1 MKLSFQKWF
10 FNCIT
15 GCSAVLWATTGCQ
28 TSQKSASNEVTFFKL
43 TESVHQWRQPI
54 GDWKEVGVIQL
65 RDGDNSAFKV
75 EKGRGIF
82 VNHPNAQTVNLLS
95 HAQHGDVSL
104 HVEFTV
110 PEGSNSGVYL
120 QGRYEVQ
127 VLDSWG
133 KTDVGHGDCG
143 GIYQRWI
150 NGRGL
155 DGHAPKINAS
165 LPPGEWQS
173 FDIVFRAPRFNESG
187 EKIENARFLKV
198 VHNGVPVHHNVSLN
212 GPTRSASFDD
222 EQPLGPIM
230 LQGDHGPVAYR
241 NIIVRP
247 LNLD

>member
-1 MKLSFQKWF
+1 MKFTLNKWIL
-10 FNCIT
+10 NCFIA
-15 GCSAVLWATTGCQ
+15 CNAILLVTTGCQ
-28 TSQKSASNEVTFFKL
+28 TSKNLPSEKAFFKL

-54 GDWKEVGVIQL
+54 GDWEEVGDVQL
-65 RDGDNSAFKV
+65 RDGNDAAFTV
-75 EKGRGIF
+75 EEGDGVFI
-82 VNHPNAQTVNLLS
+82 NHPDNRTVNLLS

-110 PEGSNSGVYL
+110 PKGSNSGVYL

-133 KTDVGHGDCG
+133 NIDVSHGDCG

-150 NGRGL
+150 DGRGIE
-155 DGHAPKINAS
+155 GHAPAINAS

-173 FDIVFRAPRFNESG
+173 FDIVFRAPRFNENG
-187 EKIENARFLKV
+187 EKTENARFLKV
-198 VHNGVPVHHNVSLN
+198 VHNGVTVHNNVSLN
-212 GPTRSASFDD
+212 GPTRSASFND
-222 EQPLGPIM
+222 EQALGPIM

-247 LNLD
+247 LILD

>member
-1 MKLSFQKWF
+1 
-10 FNCIT
+10 
-15 GCSAVLWATTGCQ
+15 
-28 TSQKSASNEVTFFKL
+28 
-43 TESVHQWRQPI
+43 
-54 GDWKEVGVIQL
+54 
-65 RDGDNSAFKV
+65 
-75 EKGRGIF
+75 
-82 VNHPNAQTVNLLS
+82 
-95 HAQHGDVSL
+95 
-104 HVEFTV
+104 V

-120 QGRYEVQ
+120 PGSYEVQ

-133 KTDVGHGDCG
+133 KTDIGHGDCG
-143 GIYQRWI
+143 GIYQRWV

-155 DGHAPKINAS
+155 EGHAPKINAS